1 MRTWLNGFT
10 GVKHKA
16 CQWRLLLLFLGTI
29 PIGALG
35 QSSNEAAAGSP
46 NFYTNINA
54 GFGLLYGGFGGNLEG
69 GIGHFAG
76 FGALGYATKRTYDTV
91 TIKPSVNYHF
101 GLRYYINVGSEALFP
116 RIGIGYGWIANY
128 YSPSIGNQLY
138 DQNVKG
144 LSLHLGA
151 QFYTVEGLVFNFDVA
166 MSSKLVIANADNHPS
181 FFPFYARP
189 CIGIGYDLTKLFRDD
204 EGASRIRN
212 KEIDPFGN

>member
-1 MRTWLNGFT
+1 M
-10 GVKHKA
+10 
-16 CQWRLLLLFLGTI
+16 LLLLLSATSI
-29 PIGALG
+29 SALS
-35 QSSNEAAAGSP
+35 QSSNEEGAGSP
-46 NFYTNINA
+46 DFYTNVNA

-91 TIKPSVNYHF
+91 TINPSVNYHF
-101 GLRYYINVGSEALFP
+101 GLRYYLNVGSEVLFP

-128 YSPSIGNQLY
+128 YSPSIGNRSY

-166 MSSKLVIANADNHPS
+166 MSSKLVISNVNDHPS
-181 FFPFYARP
+181 FFPFYLRP
-189 CIGIGYDLTKLFRDD
+189 CIGIGYDLTKLVNDD
-204 EGASRIRN
+204 DGSGRIRN